1 MGNTLIR
8 NAESGCDIHSDAA
21 GTPAASL
28 LSLAAAPTF
37 VVMALWSAV
46 AGAPAGMMCGSG
58 DRGLSLD
65 GMAAMY
71 ALMSVLHLSP
81 WLTLLSNW
89 WNDDGGQSSA

>member
-1 MGNTLIR
+1 MGNSLIS
-8 NAESGCDIHSDAA
+8 NAGYNCALRGDAA
-21 GTPAASL
+21 GTPAARL

-46 AGAPAGMMCGSG
+46 AGDPAEMMCNSGGSA
-58 DRGLSLD
+58 LSLN

-71 ALMSVLHLSP
+71 TLMSVFHVSP

-89 WNDDGGQSSA
+89 WNDDGGRSLG

>member
-1 MGNTLIR
+1 MR
-8 NAESGCDIHSDAA
+8 NNLSKAADGCAVRGDAA

-46 AGAPAGMMCGSG
+46 AGGPVEVMCTSSHGA
-58 DRGLSLD
+58 LSLN
-65 GMAAMY
+65 GMVAMY
-71 ALMSVLHLSP
+71 ALMSIFHVSP

-89 WNDDGGQSSA
+89 RNGDGA